1 MKKILA
7 FSGSNSPKSI
17 NQRLVH
23 IATKNV
29 KGAEVEIIN
38 LRDYTAPVFG
48 VEEQAEN
55 GIPESIQSL
64 HSKMQEVDGFLIS
77 SPEHNGSM
85 PAVFKNTI
93 DWLSILEMKVFM
105 NKPTVF
111 LATSP
116 GPRGGASVLK
126 HLLDIMPY
134 RGANIIGGH
143 ALGSFNDKV
152 VDEELT
158 DKDDNTKIQGLI
170 DQLVTAL

>member
-1 MKKILA
+1 MKKILG
-7 FSGSNSPKSI
+7 FSGSNSPQSI
-17 NQRLVH
+17 NQRLVY
-23 IATKNV
+23 IVSKNV
-29 KGAEVEIIN
+29 IGAEVEIIN

-48 VEEQAEN
+48 VEEQAQS
-55 GIPESIQSL
+55 GIPTSIQSL
-64 HSKMQEVDGFLIS
+64 HSKMQEADGFLIS

-93 DWLSILEMKVFM
+93 DWLSIIEMKVFM

-134 RGANIIGGH
+134 RGANIIGGY
-143 ALGSFNDKV
+143 ALGSFNEKV
-152 VDEELT
+152 VDEELK
-158 DKDDNTKIQGLI
+158 DKDDQYKIQVLI
-170 DQLVTAL
+170 DQLVAAL